1 VSVQLCSTDDV
12 TSRPELVGRTLTD
25 DDEAKIEGYIG
36 DASVL
41 IEGYNGR
48 RASAALFCASLQATC
63 SNNGLLLRVGRH
75 SDQS

>member
-12 TSRPELVGRTLTD
+12 TSRPELVGRTLT

-63 SNNGLLLRVGRH
+63 SNNGPLLRVGRH